1 MKNFVI
7 AIDGPAGA
15 GKSTVAKRVANQL
28 GFIYIDTGAMYRSV
42 AWKALQNV
50 GTIEEI
56 LPNELGKI
64 ANESNLTVSL
74 DKEGNNHF
82 FVDSI
87 EVTEAIRSTEV
98 SRAVAVVAANS
109 KVRSALV
116 KHQQKMGESQ
126 SIVMDGRDIGTTVF
140 PKANLKVFLTASV
153 EMRAERRWKEME
165 AKGEKVDYEELKNE
179 IALRDKMDQEREV
192 SPLIAAEDA
201 IFVDTTSLTIDQVVG
216 KIIELYEERVK

>member
-56 LPNELGKI
+56 LPTELGKI
-64 ANESNLTVSL
+64 ANESNLSVSL

-82 FVDSI
+82 FVESI

-109 KVRSALV
+109 EVRSALV

>member
-1 MKNFVI
+1 MRNFVI

-28 GFIYIDTGAMYRSV
+28 GFIYIDTGAMYRSI
-42 AWKALQNV
+42 AWKALQSV
-50 GTIEEI
+50 TAIEEI
-56 LPNELGKI
+56 APVELGEI
-64 ANESNLTVSL
+64 ANQSTLSVSL
-74 DKEGNNHF
+74 DSEGSNHF
-82 FVDSI
+82 YVDSI
-87 EVTEAIRSTEV
+87 EVTEAIRSPQV
-98 SRAVAVVAANS
+98 SRAVAVVAANPE
-109 KVRSALV
+109 VRAALA

-140 PKANLKVFLTASV
+140 PTANLKVFLTASV
-153 EMRAERRWKEME
+153 EMRAERRWKELE
-165 AKGEKVDYEELKNE
+165 GKGEKVDYQELKNE

-201 IFVDTTSLTIDQVVG
+201 IFVDTTSLSIDQVVG

>member
-56 LPNELGKI
+56 LPTELGKI
-64 ANESNLTVSL
+64 ANESNLSVSL

>member
-15 GKSTVAKRVANQL
+15 GKSTGAKRVANQL

-56 LPNELGKI
+56 LPTELGKI
-64 ANESNLTVSL
+64 ANESNLSVSL

>member
-56 LPNELGKI
+56 LPTELGKI
-64 ANESNLTVSL
+64 ANESNLSVSL

-82 FVDSI
+82 FVESI